1 MLVVAT
7 SENVRGLI
15 LYLGIKTSHPKH
27 KDGAKSLE
35 VGLNLKVPPLHPP
48 EGADP
53 TVGW

>member
-7 SENVRGLI
+7 NENVRDLI
-15 LYLGIKTSHPKH
+15 LNLVVEASHPNH
-27 KDGAKSLE
+27 EDGAKVL
-35 VGLNLKVPPLHPP
+35 GLKLRVPPLHPP

>member
-7 SENVRGLI
+7 NENVRDPI
-15 LYLGIKTSHPKH
+15 LNLVVEASHSNHEDGTKYLG
-27 KDGAKSLE
+27 L
-35 VGLNLKVPPLHPP
+35 GLKLRVPPLHPP